1 MVLPSTNHTAQQ
13 YYLWMREESV
23 QAADMQPISTASSA
37 SDGVIMSECERLW
50 DARAKA
56 WRMNVII
63 GKLQNWFSP
72 NPTLKKWLIKDLIKH
87 PIPIPYYSS
96 TSRPT
101 TPLLPLPD
109 SQTEFSNPAIIFSS
123 RVPSIM
129 ANCPPACNA
138 PLPNPLK
145 APFLA
150 FLFLEPNV
158 NRNPRCKIE
167 RDWNPKPRERC
178 CVNECICVAPERV
191 LIYLTLLIQALFITY
206 RHYRLVHYSHPSYIP
221 CVQFNRWWSCNE
233 LPCATN
239 CLFRASTQWWSE

>member
-1 MVLPSTNHTAQQ
+1 
-13 YYLWMREESV
+13 
-23 QAADMQPISTASSA
+23 
-37 SDGVIMSECERLW
+37 MSECERLW

-56 WRMNVII
+56 WGMNVII
-63 GKLQNWFSP
+63 GKLQKWSSP
-72 NPTLKKWLIKDLIKH
+72 THPQKVINQRPHQTPHSH
-87 PIPIPYYSS
+87 PILLLLKAV
-96 TSRPT
+96 RPT
-101 TPLLPLPD
+101 SPPSRLSDRVLKPCHH
-109 SQTEFSNPAIIFSS
+109 IFSS
-123 RVPSIM
+123 RAPSIM
-129 ANCPPACNA
+129 ANCPQHAMP
-138 PLPNPLK
+138 PRPNPFK
-145 APFLA
+145 ALSFS
-150 FLFLEPNV
+150 FLFSKPNV